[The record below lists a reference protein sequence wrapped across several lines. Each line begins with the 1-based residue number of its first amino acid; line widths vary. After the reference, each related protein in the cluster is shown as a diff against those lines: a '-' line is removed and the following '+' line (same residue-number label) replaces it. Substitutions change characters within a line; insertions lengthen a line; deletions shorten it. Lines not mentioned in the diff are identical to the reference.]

1 MRTLSPPPSPHKTT
15 YTLTVTDS
23 VILAD
28 ATTAVFQA
36 TLPTAVGITGRQ
48 YTVKRVNSGRT
59 M

>member
-1 MRTLSPPPSPHKTT
+1 MTKLETVWSVLHAYPIATALATKTTT

-36 TLPTAVGITGRQ
+36 TLPTAVGITGE
-48 YTVKRVNSGRT
+48 
-59 M
+59 